1 MVIFR
6 PGSFYRQRNGNKCY
20 CVGLGPKGGWVFSSP
35 EALAT
40 GSFWFVN
47 AGGIHGVNASLDVIG
62 EWREP
67 MTRTFRV
74 YLYQDGS
81 YRVAP
86 TTTSDASAIGFTDVI
101 VKEGDFKYV
110 KEGEF
115 KYFSKS
121 DVE

>member
-1 MVIFR
+1 MTLFR
-6 PGSFYRQRNGNKCY
+6 AGGWYRQRNGNKCY
-20 CVGLGPKGGWVFSSP
+20 CVGRGAREDGWVFSTP
-35 EALAT
+35 ET
-40 GSFWFVN
+40 YSFWFVN
-47 AGGIHGVNASLDVIG
+47 AGGLHGVNASLDVLG

-67 MTRTFRV
+67 MTKAFRV

-110 KEGEF
+110 
-115 KYFSKS
+115 SKS
-121 DVE
+121 DAE